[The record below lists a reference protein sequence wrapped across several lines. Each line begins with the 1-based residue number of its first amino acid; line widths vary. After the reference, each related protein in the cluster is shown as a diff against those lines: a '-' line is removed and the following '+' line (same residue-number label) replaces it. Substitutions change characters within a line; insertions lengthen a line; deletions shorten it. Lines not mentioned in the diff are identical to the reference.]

1 MESEIKQW
9 GHSAAVRLSK
19 KVLAQANL
27 DISDRISM
35 TVQDGRIVIQPVEKA
50 KQRIK
55 LPFSESDLLKGLD
68 SHTAHA
74 DEAAQLMEGEV
85 PE

>member
-19 KVLAQANL
+19 RVLAQANL
-27 DISDRISM
+27 DISDRINM
-35 TVQDGRIVIQPVEKA
+35 TVQDGRIVIQSVEKI
-50 KQRIK
+50 QRRIR

-68 SHTAHA
+68 GYTVHA
-74 DEAAQLMEGEV
+74 DEGADLIGGEV
-85 PE
+85 PD